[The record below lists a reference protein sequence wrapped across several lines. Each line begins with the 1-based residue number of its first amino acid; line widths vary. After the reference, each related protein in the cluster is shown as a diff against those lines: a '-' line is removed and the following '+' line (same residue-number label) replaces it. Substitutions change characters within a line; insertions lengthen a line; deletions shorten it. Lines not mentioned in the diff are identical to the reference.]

1 MQTHVTTFLLYL
13 NILDASTMTG
23 AAGTSVEIRIVW
35 IDIPADVNYQDRGL
49 AALSSCVCT
58 PKIIDTSQLNVLAEV
73 MYGKD
78 KTQF

>member
-1 MQTHVTTFLLYL
+1 
-13 NILDASTMTG
+13 MTG

-78 KTQF
+78 KTIVSQRKRTSLKIKKFF